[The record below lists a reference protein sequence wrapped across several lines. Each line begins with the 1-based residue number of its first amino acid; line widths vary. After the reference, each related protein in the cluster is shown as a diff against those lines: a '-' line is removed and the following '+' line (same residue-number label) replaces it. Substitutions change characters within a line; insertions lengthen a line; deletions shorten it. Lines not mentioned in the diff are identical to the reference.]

1 MLIYMAYLSSA
12 FDTTYNMKNLPP
24 RQVRMDPRPDSTKTN
39 EQSAPFKPKSNYT
52 FPDKIPTATGYS
64 MIQNGSKLGALRP
77 EDMRNINNKNL
88 APNPKM
94 GNDSRILTNYLS
106 RPAPVQEKVVAK
118 KNQIRSTLRNFDDW
132 LLLGAIIISVGLFMR
147 YKDKLA

>member
-1 MLIYMAYLSSA
+1 MAYLSSA

-24 RQVRMDPRPDSTKTN
+24 KQVRMDPRPDSTKTN
-39 EQSAPFKPKSNYT
+39 EQSVPFKPKSNYT

-77 EDMRNINNKNL
+77 KDMGNINNKNL
-88 APNPKM
+88 APNPRRGLESK
-94 GNDSRILTNYLS
+94 ILTNYLS
-106 RPAPVQEKVVAK
+106 KPVPVQKKQRVVAK
-118 KNQIRSTLRNFDDW
+118 QKHVKPAFRNFDDW

-147 YKDKLA
+147 YKDKVV

>member
-1 MLIYMAYLSSA
+1 MAYLSSA

-24 RQVRMDPRPDSTKTN
+24 KQVRMDPRPNSTKTN
-39 EQSAPFKPKSNYT
+39 EQSAPFKTQSNHT
-52 FPDKIPTATGYS
+52 FPTATGYS

-77 EDMRNINNKNL
+77 EDMGNINNKNL

-94 GNDSRILTNYLS
+94 GNDTKILTNYLS
-106 RPAPVQEKVVAK
+106 RPVPVQEKVVAK
-118 KNQIRSTLRNFDDW
+118 KNQTRTTRPAFRNFDDW

>member
-1 MLIYMAYLSSA
+1 MAYLSSA

-24 RQVRMDPRPDSTKTN
+24 KQVRIDPRPDSTKTN
-39 EQSAPFKPKSNYT
+39 EQSAYFKPKSNYT

-77 EDMRNINNKNL
+77 EDMGNINNKNL
-88 APNPKM
+88 APNSRR
-94 GNDSRILTNYLS
+94 GSDSKILTDYLS
-106 RPAPVQEKVVAK
+106 KSVQRKQKVVTK
-118 KNQIRSTLRNFDDW
+118 KKQKDAFRNFDDW

-147 YKDKLA
+147 YKNKIV

>member
-24 RQVRMDPRPDSTKTN
+24 KQVRIDPRPDSTKTN
-39 EQSAPFKPKSNYT
+39 EQSVPFKTQSNYS
-52 FPDKIPTATGYS
+52 FS

-77 EDMRNINNKNL
+77 EDMGKNL
-88 APNPKM
+88 APNPKI
-94 GNDSRILTNYLS
+94 GNDSGILTNYLS
-106 RPAPVQEKVVAK
+106 KPVPVHEKVVAK
-118 KNQIRSTLRNFDDW
+118 KNQIRPSLKNFDDW